1 MSPLAEIQIRDA
13 GEQDREAI
21 RKLMLEAYEQ
31 YATVLS
37 KERWEQYRDSIS
49 ASVEGEGPSARIVA
63 VLDGEVVG
71 AVQMYLSSEEAYGR
85 PELEIHSPII
95 RSLAV
100 SPKARGRGI
109 ATALIKESVR
119 RSLELGASELHLH
132 TSDMMEAAVRL
143 YERLGFERAH
153 DKEFHNGETLVKC
166 YRLQLKEAILKI

>member
-71 AVQMYLSSEEAYGR
+71 GVQMYLSSEEAYGR

-95 RSLAV
+95 RLARRLAQ
-100 SPKARGRGI
+100 SKRAGHSDSADQGERQALAGARG
-109 ATALIKESVR
+109 V
-119 RSLELGASELHLH
+119 
-132 TSDMMEAAVRL
+132 
-143 YERLGFERAH
+143 
-153 DKEFHNGETLVKC
+153 
-166 YRLQLKEAILKI
+166 